1 MATMDSTE
9 GFVSRYEVSCVGT
22 SDLFY
27 PTGIAMAFCKSVVT
41 INTLGV
47 ASVVS
52 VKQNFKFVLAPVV
65 CRFRDN

>member
-1 MATMDSTE
+1 MDSTE

-27 PTGIAMAFCKSVVT
+27 STGIAMAFCKSVVT
-41 INTLGV
+41 TNTSGV

-52 VKQNFKFVLAPVV
+52 VKQHF
-65 CRFRDN
+65 